1 MAINVIQ
8 GFNPSTV
15 EPIDS
20 RQLVA
25 DQTARYSIAGFNAYD
40 GMIVYQQDTKVLWV
54 LTDVREIDNVDGWT
68 QVGSGG
74 SSVKQFDGLITD
86 NKGTIEL
93 INLYDPEGWV
103 PIISG
108 TAGQYQIDF
117 RTPVL
122 SQNKT
127 HVQISA
133 GLDSGVSPEVIVT
146 WAFDYSNGPTRFIN
160 LYTYLVGTG
169 IEGELIKNASI
180 TVKVYP

>member
-1 MAINVIQ
+1 
-8 GFNPSTV
+8 
-15 EPIDS
+15 
-20 RQLVA
+20 
-25 DQTARYSIAGFNAYD
+25 
-40 GMIVYQQDTKVLWV
+40 MIVYQQDTKVLWV
-54 LTDVREIDNVDGWT
+54 LTDKREIDNVDGWT
-68 QVGSGG
+68 QVG

-93 INLYDPEGWV
+93 INLYDSEGWA

-117 RTPVL
+117 KSQVL
-122 SQNKT
+122 TQNKT

-133 GLDSGVSPEVIVT
+133 GLDLNVNPEVIVT
-146 WAFDYSNGPTRFIN
+146 WTFDYSNDPTRFIN

-180 TVKVYP
+180 TVKVY